1 MQAIS
6 ILIAQRLSLLWNAAS
21 VEPASS
27 KSSSAASSAAPSPGG
42 DKAPKAA
49 VRNRLLGQLPYL
61 SLMLFLIAIAALV
74 WLTRQYDSDEQKA
87 TLISDVLWMEQNLR
101 FHLDRNEA
109 QLQQLGP
116 DLYGG
121 KLSPQ
126 TEAQVH
132 HLLNQE
138 RGLVRIAWLSPQ
150 GNTVGSMPPYTD
162 GGADNE
168 LRTLTAGTSFEL
180 ARSIGRPVYGPA
192 YPVAGDAFH
201 FAIHVPVW
209 SDEALVGIVVG
220 VYSLSDLVIREL
232 PWWFSE
238 RYRVAVLDSDGR
250 EIAAKSKIAP
260 LAPQLAYRMPFDP
273 PGHGLTLDI
282 TAYRSET
289 RWIPVLLIAS
299 LVLLGGMIVW
309 SVMQLRRQL
318 ARRQRAENALL
329 EESAFRRAMED
340 SLLTGMRAR
349 DLEGRLTYVNSAF
362 CNMTGYTADELI
374 GLKPPMPYWD
384 PERIERT
391 FELHHEIM
399 SGGTP
404 SEGTEVRLR
413 RKNGEVLDVLV
424 FEAPL
429 IDARGRHTGWMGS
442 VLDITEQK
450 RARELALQ
458 QEERLQATSRLVTM
472 GEMASTLAHEL
483 NQPLAAI
490 ASYSNGCINRLESGA
505 LDRAELLDIQQRIA
519 RQARRAGEIIRR
531 VHDFVRRSEP
541 QRAPLDL
548 NTVIR
553 DAVGLIE
560 ADARKRQMRI
570 VTELASGLPAVL
582 ADAVMIEQIIVNL
595 VRNGMDAMRD
605 TPRTRREVRIRTN
618 QEGRHVCVRVSD
630 RGAGIPPETAAR
642 LFEPFFTTKPEGM
655 GMGLNIC
662 RSIAELHHGR
672 LTFEP
677 APEGGT
683 IFTLS
688 LPVESA

>member
-1 MQAIS
+1 M
-6 ILIAQRLSLLWNAAS
+6 
-21 VEPASS
+21 
-27 KSSSAASSAAPSPGG
+27 
-42 DKAPKAA
+42 
-49 VRNRLLGQLPYL
+49 RNRLIGQLPYL
-61 SLMLFLIAIAALV
+61 SLVLFLVAIAALV

-116 DLYGG
+116 DLYRG

-138 RGLVRIAWLSPQ
+138 RGLVRIAWLGPR
-150 GNTVGSMPPYTD
+150 GNTVGSMPPHTD
-162 GGADNE
+162 GGADDE
-168 LRTLTAGTSFEL
+168 LRDLAFSTSFEL

-192 YPVAGDAFH
+192 YPIMGDAFH

-273 PGHGLTLDI
+273 PGHGLTLEI
-282 TAYRSET
+282 TAYKSET
-289 RWIPVLLIAS
+289 RWIPVLLTAS

-349 DLEGRLTYVNSAF
+349 DLDGRLTYVNSAF
-362 CNMTGYTADELI
+362 CNMTGYMADELI

-404 SEGTEVRLR
+404 SEGAEVRLR
-413 RKNGEVLDVLV
+413 RKNGEVLDALV

-605 TPRTRREVRIRTN
+605 TPRPRREMRIRTS

-672 LTFEP
+672 LTFEA

>member
-1 MQAIS
+1 M
-6 ILIAQRLSLLWNAAS
+6 WNTAY
-21 VEPASS
+21 VEPATPLATSEGRRASDRARLSS
-27 KSSSAASSAAPSPGG
+27 PWIRSRWIG
-42 DKAPKAA
+42 
-49 VRNRLLGQLPYL
+49 RLPLL
-61 SLMLFLIAIAALV
+61 SLALFLAAIAALV
-74 WLTRQYDSDEQKA
+74 WLTREYDSDEQKT

-101 FHLDRNEA
+101 FHLDRNEV

-116 DLYGG
+116 ALYSG
-121 KLSPQ
+121 KPTAQ
-126 TEAQVH
+126 AEAQLR
-132 HLLNQE
+132 HLLSQE
-138 RGLVRIAWLSPQ
+138 RGLVRILWLSTD
-150 GNTVGSMPPYTD
+150 GSLVGTMPPSSA
-162 GGADNE
+162 GQADDIAR
-168 LRTLTAGTSFEL
+168 LAADTAFQL
-180 ARSIGRPVYGPA
+180 ARNVGRPAYGDA
-192 YPVAGDAFH
+192 YPVMGNQH
-201 FAIHVPVW
+201 FPIYVPVW
-209 SDEALVGIVVG
+209 SEDALLGLVVG

-238 RYRVAVLDSDGR
+238 RYRVAVLDNDGR
-250 EIAAKSKIAP
+250 EIAAKSKVAP
-260 LAPQLAYRMPFDP
+260 IAPQLAYRMPFDP
-273 PGHGLTLDI
+273 PGHGLTLEI

-299 LVLLGGMIVW
+299 IVLLTGMIVW

-318 ARRQRAENALL
+318 ARRQRAEAALL
-329 EESAFRRAMED
+329 EESAFRKAMED

-349 DLEGRLTYVNSAF
+349 DLDGRLTYVNSAF
-362 CNMTGYTADELI
+362 CSMTGYSAEELI

-391 FELHHEIM
+391 FELHKEIM

-404 SEGTEVRLR
+404 NEGTEVRLQ
-413 RKNGEVLDVLV
+413 RKGGDELDVLV

-429 IDARGRHTGWMGS
+429 IDARGRQTGWMGS

-450 RARELALQ
+450 RARDLARQ
-458 QEERLQATSRLVTM
+458 QEDRLQATSRLVTM

-490 ASYSNGCINRLESGA
+490 ASYSSGCINRLGSEGF
-505 LDRAELLDIQQRIA
+505 DRAEILDIQHRIA
-519 RQARRAGEIIRR
+519 RQAHRAGEIIRR
-531 VHDFVRRSEP
+531 VHDFVRRSEL
-541 QRAPLDL
+541 QRTPLDL
-548 NTVIR
+548 NVVIR

-560 ADARKRQMRI
+560 ADARKRQIRI
-570 VTELASGLPAVL
+570 VSELAPALPPVQ
-582 ADAVMIEQIIVNL
+582 ADTVMVEQIIVNL

-605 TPRTRREVRIRTN
+605 TTASRRQVRIRT
-618 QEGRHVCVRVSD
+618 QLEGRNVQVHVSD

-672 LTFEP
+672 LTFESN
-677 APEGGT
+677 PEGGT

-688 LPVESA
+688 LPVNTA